1 MDDSMKLSAEAR
13 LRRLLRVFA
22 ETGGDGPRTRAF
34 DNLPAD
40 SRAHLLEYAALT
52 ADELPVIAYFG
63 SPVHWVLITTDRIVM
78 GRQAGLLSIPWA
90 DLENATTDT
99 AHVHAAFASGAGG
112 KLSLSRLRLQR
123 RDAEDIEFEVEAG
136 PAFFGLWN
144 VLKTIASL
152 RKE

>member
-1 MDDSMKLSAEAR
+1 M
-13 LRRLLRVFA
+13 
-22 ETGGDGPRTRAF
+22 
-34 DNLPAD
+34 D
-40 SRAHLLEYAALT
+40 SRAHLLERAALN
-52 ADELPVIAYFG
+52 ADELPVIAHFG
-63 SPVHWVLITTDRIVM
+63 GPAHWMLITTDRIVM
-78 GRQAGLLSIPWA
+78 GRESGLQSMPWS

-99 AHVHAAFASGAGG
+99 AHVHAAFSSGVGG